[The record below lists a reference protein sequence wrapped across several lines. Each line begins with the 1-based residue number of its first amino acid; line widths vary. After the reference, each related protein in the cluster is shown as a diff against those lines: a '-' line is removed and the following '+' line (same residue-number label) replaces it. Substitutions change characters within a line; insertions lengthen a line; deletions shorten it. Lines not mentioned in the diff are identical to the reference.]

1 MNFPQ
6 EIVAYMILSNFDDGF
21 EIHSQSADIF
31 TVSINERKSKAGV
44 EIGARNRTFNV
55 LHKIH

>member
-6 EIVAYMILSNFDDGF
+6 EIVAYIILSNFDDGF

-31 TVSINERKSKAGV
+31 TVSINEWKSKAGV
-44 EIGARNRTFNV
+44 EIGARNRTLNV